1 MRAQVRPERH
11 GERRRVSVL
20 FADLLGFSALSD
32 RIGTEAAYLVVSQWL
47 KALDGIARA
56 HGGSVDKYLGDRL
69 IAVFGHPVP
78 VEHPSVAAVRSA
90 LEMREWLERTHAEA
104 GLATRIGLHIG
115 VNTGDVVAGDIRG
128 AVVREFHVLG
138 DAVNVAARLTAKA
151 GDGEI
156 FVGPA
161 TRAETGDAFEYRAL
175 EPLRLKGKS
184 APVPAFSLIGDRT
197 SALLEGETAPSD
209 AAPLVGRQ
217 DVLDRLRARAARL
230 SEGKGA
236 FVLLPG
242 PEGIGKS
249 RLLAEIAADPALA
262 GLPRRH
268 VCCPATAEPRQLAT
282 ALSGLDSDAAGPGP
296 AIVLVDDAHWLR
308 GEALEALA
316 ALRDRVH
323 GRPCLWVVA
332 LREDP
337 PQAAA
342 RLRAAI
348 RAGGGDDAEEIQL
361 HPLAPGDAAS
371 LLNRLPSAAA
381 LDAASRDLVLA
392 RSAGNPGRIAVGVHL
407 APALSAEREHAT
419 RIESRSTESERRN
432 MSVLFADITGFT
444 ALTERIGA
452 ERAYPIV
459 ATCLQLLDDVAKEH
473 GGTVDHYLGD
483 CVLALFGVPEALEDA
498 PRSAINAAIEMRR
511 RVRDFDREYA
521 LEPPLD
527 VHSGIATGIGIAG
540 DISGPLIREFAV
552 MGDHVD
558 RAYALTDLASA
569 GEILVDGETRRQ
581 VQSVFE
587 IESCPPVEAPAGR
600 RLEPFRLRSNRVR
613 LHRAKLGSERRV
625 FSKLVGRSAE
635 LEEMRKRVGALA
647 RGEGG
652 VISLL
657 AEAGLG
663 KSRLVAELR
672 DSPEAQEVLW
682 LEGRSISNGR
692 NLSFHPFADLCRGWA
707 GIGDEDDELQ
717 AIDRIA
723 RAVLD
728 IMPPDE
734 AEELLPFLKTLL
746 GLPTSPA
753 ERERLEIVQ
762 GDMLERLVRRA
773 SVRLVT
779 RMSEH
784 RPLVMVLDD
793 LHWAD
798 LSSIELFEGLLPL
811 ARDGLVLFLDVFRP
825 GFSETSDRILSRV
838 RAELADRH
846 VEIALRPL
854 DGGAARELVRNVFG
868 SGDVPHATRRMIEE
882 KARGNPFYIE
892 EVVRALLDAGAVE
905 WRGDALHA
913 TQSLDDFEIPSSVQD
928 VIMARVDRLDLGR
941 RRVLQIASVIG
952 GSFHASILK
961 PLCPSDQN
969 LEDALD
975 ALLASEFI
983 VPDDRGPG
991 AEFAFKHP
999 LIQEVTYGGLL
1010 EKNRRDLH
1018 LQVGEAIEVH
1028 MSADSP
1034 GIESMLA
1041 YHFTM
1046 GRDAQRAEVHLFRAG
1061 EEAARSAA
1069 SGEALH
1075 FFREASRLYLD
1086 THGEQADPG
1095 KRALLARN
1103 IARALFHRGQLIEA
1117 EASFNDAIGLLGQP
1131 VPRTQ
1136 AALAARLASRLLPM
1150 GARLYLGDRL
1160 PLRRPASDKD
1170 REVVALMLERGMCEI
1185 TANPTRFV
1193 LDSLDTLATALRVDP
1208 TTLPTATRV
1217 LAGASMIFAY
1227 GGISFGLSR
1236 RLLDMARERVE
1247 EADLQG
1253 AVMYGVTNFIHHV
1266 FEGDWSDRHEL
1277 DEALLRQ
1284 AIDHGLVWDALT
1296 YLGFHAER
1304 FIGRG
1309 EFENARRR
1317 IGLVR
1322 ELWERF
1328 DHDLGRST
1336 FHALSAYLALEEG
1349 RYEDAITATQTY
1361 YDENP
1366 EPLLHLLA
1374 LGGKARSQ
1382 VRLGRLDAAEAT
1394 LKRCDTII
1402 GELGRSQVPPYQRSF
1417 VLRAQAALDVARL
1430 EEAVVNRDARAVR
1443 ARRRRARRTL
1453 RSARGVASLC
1463 ALRRIEI
1470 WRLQGT
1476 LAWLEGSPKRATR
1489 RWQEA
1494 LAEAERLGARPEAAR
1509 THLEIARRL
1518 GPEGPSV
1525 AGLGP
1530 GDHRQL
1536 ALAGFRTLGLH
1547 PAELPPGWRYG
1558 ESATIH

>member
-1 MRAQVRPERH
+1 
-11 GERRRVSVL
+11 
-20 FADLLGFSALSD
+20 
-32 RIGTEAAYLVVSQWL
+32 
-47 KALDGIARA
+47 
-56 HGGSVDKYLGDRL
+56 
-69 IAVFGHPVP
+69 
-78 VEHPSVAAVRSA
+78 
-90 LEMREWLERTHAEA
+90 
-104 GLATRIGLHIG
+104 
-115 VNTGDVVAGDIRG
+115 
-128 AVVREFHVLG
+128 
-138 DAVNVAARLTAKA
+138 
-151 GDGEI
+151 
-156 FVGPA
+156 
-161 TRAETGDAFEYRAL
+161 
-175 EPLRLKGKS
+175 
-184 APVPAFSLIGDRT
+184 
-197 SALLEGETAPSD
+197 
-209 AAPLVGRQ
+209 
-217 DVLDRLRARAARL
+217 
-230 SEGKGA
+230 
-236 FVLLPG
+236 
-242 PEGIGKS
+242 
-249 RLLAEIAADPALA
+249 
-262 GLPRRH
+262 
-268 VCCPATAEPRQLAT
+268 
-282 ALSGLDSDAAGPGP
+282 
-296 AIVLVDDAHWLR
+296 
-308 GEALEALA
+308 
-316 ALRDRVH
+316 
-323 GRPCLWVVA
+323 
-332 LREDP
+332 
-337 PQAAA
+337 
-342 RLRAAI
+342 
-348 RAGGGDDAEEIQL
+348 
-361 HPLAPGDAAS
+361 
-371 LLNRLPSAAA
+371 
-381 LDAASRDLVLA
+381 
-392 RSAGNPGRIAVGVHL
+392 
-407 APALSAEREHAT
+407 
-419 RIESRSTESERRN
+419 

-459 ATCLQLLDDVAKEH
+459 AACLELLDEVAKQH

-483 CVLALFGVPEALEDA
+483 CVLALFGVPDALEDA

-511 RVRDFDREYA
+511 RVRDFDRDYA
-521 LEPPLD
+521 LDPPLD

-558 RAYALTDLASA
+558 RAYTLTDLASA
-569 GEILVDGETRRQ
+569 GEILVDVETRRQ
-581 VQSVFE
+581 VESVFE
-587 IESCPPVEAPAGR
+587 LEARPPVEAPGGR
-600 RLEPFRLRSNRVR
+600 RIEPVLVRSNRVR
-613 LHRAKLGSERRV
+613 LHRAELGAERRV

-635 LEEMRKRVGALA
+635 LEQMRKRVDALA

-672 DSPEAQEVLW
+672 SSPEAREVLW

-692 NLSFHPFADLCRGWA
+692 NRSFHPFSDLCRSWA
-707 GIGDEDDELQ
+707 GIGDEDDEAQ
-717 AIDRIA
+717 AIERIG

-728 IMPPDE
+728 IMSADE

-753 ERERLEIVQ
+753 ERERLEILQ

-779 RMSEH
+779 RMSES

-811 ARDGLVLFLDVFRP
+811 ARDGRVLFLDVFRP
-825 GFSETSDRILSRV
+825 GFTDTSDRILSRV
-838 RAELADRH
+838 RAELSDRH
-846 VEIALRPL
+846 AEISLRPL
-854 DGGAARELVRNVFG
+854 DGAAARELVRNVFG
-868 SGDVPHATRRMIEE
+868 AGDVPHATRRMIEE
-882 KARGNPFYIE
+882 KAQGNPFYIE

-913 TQSLDDFEIPSSVQD
+913 TQSLDAFEIPSRIQD

-952 GSFHASILK
+952 GSFHASILEA
-961 PLCPSDQN
+961 LCPSDQA
-969 LEDALD
+969 LDDALD

-1018 LQVGEAIEVH
+1018 LRVGEAIETH
-1028 MSADSP
+1028 LSADAP

-1041 YHFTM
+1041 YHFTL
-1046 GRDAQRAEVHLFRAG
+1046 GRDAGRAEVHLFRAG

-1086 THGEQADPG
+1086 THGEHADPA

-1117 EASFNDAIGLLGQP
+1117 EQSFNDAIRLLGQP

-1136 AALAARLASRLLPM
+1136 GALAVRLAARLLPM

-1160 PLRRPASDKD
+1160 PRRPPAGEED

-1208 TTLPTATRV
+1208 ATLPTATRV

-1227 GGISFGLSR
+1227 SGISFGLSR
-1236 RLLDMARERVE
+1236 RLLDMARERVR

-1253 AVMYGVTNFIHHV
+1253 AVMYGVTSFIHHV
-1266 FEGDWSDRHEL
+1266 FEGDWSDRHVL
-1277 DEALLRQ
+1277 DEELLRQ

-1309 EFENARRR
+1309 EFESARQR
-1317 IGLVR
+1317 IGVVR

-1328 DHDLGRST
+1328 GHDLGRST

-1349 RYEDAITATQTY
+1349 RYEDAMAATQTY

-1374 LGGKARSQ
+1374 LGGKSRAQ

-1394 LKRCDTII
+1394 LRRCDTII

-1430 EEAVVNRDARAVR
+1430 EEALADRGAGSVR

-1453 RSARGVASLC
+1453 RSARGVANLC
-1463 ALRRIEI
+1463 ALRRVEI
-1470 WRLQGT
+1470 WRLWGT
-1476 LAWLEGSPKRATR
+1476 LAWLEGSPKRAMH
-1489 RWQEA
+1489 RWREA

-1518 GPEGPSV
+1518 GPGGASV
-1525 AGLGP
+1525 AGRDPEG
-1530 GDHRQL
+1530 HRQL

-1547 PAELPPGWRYG
+1547 PGELPPEWRG
-1558 ESATIH
+1558 ESATPD